1 MAHIEVD
8 EACDGVL
15 SACLSVNATKPY
27 PQPGTCVEPD
37 VGHVISR
44 I

>member
-15 SACLSVNATKPY
+15 LSFLSVNATKPY
-27 PQPGTCVEPD
+27 LQPGTCVEPD
-37 VGHVISR
+37 VGHIVACI
-44 I
+44 